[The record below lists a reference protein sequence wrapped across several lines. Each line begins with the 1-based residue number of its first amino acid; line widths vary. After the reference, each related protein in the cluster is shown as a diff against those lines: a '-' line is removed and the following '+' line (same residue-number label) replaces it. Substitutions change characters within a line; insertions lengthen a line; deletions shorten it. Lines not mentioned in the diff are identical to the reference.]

1 MATPEKARRCVA
13 IGAVSP
19 TAIMRRTKARRD
31 RPPAFTLSKR
41 PRKSRS
47 SIGCLHPDRRSR
59 PDALAIL
66 QDACKSRQR
75 EEQASGRPSMTGRGD
90 ASPAPLVLWQYRRP
104 IMTDLAALDSLDI
117 QILLHTATDSLS
129 SRPSLVDTHF
139 PRLARPPRA

>member
-31 RPPAFTLSKR
+31 RPPAFTWSKR

-90 ASPAPLVLWQYRRP
+90 ASPALLVLWQYRRP
-104 IMTDLAALDSLDI
+104 IMTDLAAVAPVAI
-117 QILLHTATDSLS
+117 QILVDTAPDSLS
-129 SRPSLVDTHF
+129 SVPPFVETECAG
-139 PRLARPPRA
+139 LAR

>member
-1 MATPEKARRCVA
+1 MDTPEKASSCVA

-31 RPPAFTLSKR
+31 RPPAFTWSKR

-75 EEQASGRPSMTGRGD
+75 EEQASGPPSMPGRGD
-90 ASPAPLVLWQYRRP
+90 ASPAPLLLWQYRRP
-104 IMTDLAALDSLDI
+104 LMTDLAALHPLHT
-117 QILLHTATDSLS
+117 QLLLHTVPNSLS
-129 SRPSLVDTHF
+129 S
-139 PRLARPPRA
+139 PP